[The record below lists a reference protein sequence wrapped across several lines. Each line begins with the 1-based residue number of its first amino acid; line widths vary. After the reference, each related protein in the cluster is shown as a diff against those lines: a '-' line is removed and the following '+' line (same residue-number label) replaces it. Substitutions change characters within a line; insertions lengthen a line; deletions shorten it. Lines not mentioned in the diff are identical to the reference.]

1 MAFGGYATNFT
12 WTRIS
17 RSPFASVGRPRLVIG
32 LKMVDTGS
40 PGTRVAALHSSNF
53 GTVKE
58 IQIHRKMMP
67 VDGG

>member
-1 MAFGGYATNFT
+1 
-12 WTRIS
+12 
-17 RSPFASVGRPRLVIG
+17 VGRPRLVIG